1 MIDLSVYTMEIV
13 IMCEIG
19 NLGML
24 AYAGGGWV
32 LQFFILHEGKG
43 VRLRWWW
50 VKLKCIII
58 MHIQIWKGGTGGAG
72 ACLSV

>member
-32 LQFFILHEGKG
+32 LQFFSFFMKER
-43 VRLRWWW
+43 VSD
-50 VKLKCIII
+50 C
-58 MHIQIWKGGTGGAG
+58 GGGG
-72 ACLSV
+72 

>member
-32 LQFFILHEGKG
+32 LLGPVIFKYMKERG
-43 VRLRWWW
+43 
-50 VKLKCIII
+50 
-58 MHIQIWKGGTGGAG
+58 
-72 ACLSV
+72 SD

>member
-1 MIDLSVYTMEIV
+1 MLSSKKGRVEEVQMIDLSVYTMEIV

-32 LQFFILHEGKG
+32 LQF
-43 VRLRWWW
+43 
-50 VKLKCIII
+50 
-58 MHIQIWKGGTGGAG
+58 
-72 ACLSV
+72 LSSSMKERVSD